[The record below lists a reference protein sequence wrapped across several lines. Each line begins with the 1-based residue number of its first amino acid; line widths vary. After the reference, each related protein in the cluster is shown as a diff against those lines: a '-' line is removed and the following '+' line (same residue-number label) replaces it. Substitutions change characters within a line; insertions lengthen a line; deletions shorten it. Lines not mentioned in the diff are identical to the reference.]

1 MGFTMNEGRNNQEEE
16 LKRLHTLVSQLEGKV
31 KVKEMQLMELR
42 KQLSSL
48 KELQEELKESRRMT
62 KSLMSQLSYARTAPP
77 F

>member
-1 MGFTMNEGRNNQEEE
+1 MNEGRNNQEEE

-31 KVKEMQLMELR
+31 KEKEMQLMELG
-42 KQLSSL
+42 
-48 KELQEELKESRRMT
+48 EELKESRRMI